1 VAALSWDKRDDV
13 CILCGG
19 RIAEGLARYGSVL
32 CHDCRDEQGIEATF
46 ESVRASIASSSRRL
60 WPGRPRRPKSR

>member
-1 VAALSWDKRDDV
+1 VAALSWDKRDYV
-13 CILCGG
+13 CVLCGG

-32 CHDCRDEQGIEATF
+32 CHDCRDEQGIEVRF

-60 WPGRPRRPKSR
+60 WPGRRRRYLSR

>member
-1 VAALSWDKRDDV
+1 VAALSWDKRDYV

-19 RIAEGLARYGSVL
+19 RIAEGLARCGSVL
-32 CHDCRDEQGIEATF
+32 CHDCRDEQGIQATL
-46 ESVRASIASSSRRL
+46 ESVRASIDSSSRRL